1 MDPTTRR
8 NNWREII
15 ERCLRSGLPVN
26 RWCELNKVAPS
37 TLYSWMAKFRKE
49 EAELFESQNTSEW
62 IEITKEKLGLSVALT
77 QSTKDTAVVGTHAIL
92 KASNPEK
99 HQAPTQ
105 SAPDIRARIGSVEIS
120 ITSGSE
126 QADIEAV
133 FKAAMSL

>member
-1 MDPTTRR
+1 MDPVTRK

-15 ERCLRSGLPVN
+15 ERCLCSGLPIN

-77 QSTKDTAVVGTHAIL
+77 HPTKDTAVVGTHAIL
-92 KASNPEK
+92 EAHNPEK
-99 HQAPTQ
+99 HQAPLNQPLTFVLALVV
-105 SAPDIRARIGSVEIS
+105 S
-120 ITSGSE
+120 
-126 QADIEAV
+126 
-133 FKAAMSL
+133 K